1 MEDKL
6 HTIFKAEYNET
17 NKKIV
22 VTFGSN
28 FIPVLCHA
36 LKLLEI
42 EIERKMVE
50 ENIKQAIK
58 NEPIIKTVEAGFKL

>member
-1 MEDKL
+1 MDKL

-17 NKKIV
+17 DKKIII
-22 VTFGSN
+22 TFGSN
-28 FIPVLCHA
+28 FIPALCHA

-42 EIERKMVE
+42 EIERQMVE

-58 NEPIIKTVEAGFKL
+58 NQPIIKTVEAGFKL